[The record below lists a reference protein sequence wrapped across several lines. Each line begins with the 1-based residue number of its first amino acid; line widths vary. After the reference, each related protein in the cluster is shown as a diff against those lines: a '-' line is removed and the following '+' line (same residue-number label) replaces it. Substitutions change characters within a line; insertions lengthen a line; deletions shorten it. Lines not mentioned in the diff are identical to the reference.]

1 MNLLTDKYLET
12 YLEMLDVDLE
22 QSFQKIN
29 EQDWTQESLR
39 FATAVSVMSSSR
51 IEGETLEIDSYLKH
65 KLQQVEYLPDLT
77 QRPNDLYEAYE
88 FARDHRL
95 TGANL
100 LKAHS
105 LTTRHLLSEA
115 YRGVVRSGNMLIM
128 DDRTQRISY
137 EAASGAV
144 VKAEYEQFIS
154 EMEALI
160 KEPLDTSEVFYY
172 SALIHLVFVK
182 IHPFNDGNG
191 RTARLLEKWF
201 LAEKLGSKA
210 WFIGS
215 ERYNYEHL
223 AMYYRNLRMMGLFYD
238 QLDYGKSIPFLLML
252 AGAVDQS

>member
-1 MNLLTDKYLET
+1 
-12 YLEMLDVDLE
+12 
-22 QSFQKIN
+22 
-29 EQDWTQESLR
+29 
-39 FATAVSVMSSSR
+39 
-51 IEGETLEIDSYLKH
+51 
-65 KLQQVEYLPDLT
+65 
-77 QRPNDLYEAYE
+77 
-88 FARDHRL
+88 
-95 TGANL
+95 
-100 LKAHS
+100 
-105 LTTRHLLSEA
+105 
-115 YRGVVRSGNMLIM
+115 MLIM

-215 ERYNYEHL
+215 ERYYYEHL
-223 AMYYRNLRMMGLFYD
+223 AMYYRNLRTMGLFYD